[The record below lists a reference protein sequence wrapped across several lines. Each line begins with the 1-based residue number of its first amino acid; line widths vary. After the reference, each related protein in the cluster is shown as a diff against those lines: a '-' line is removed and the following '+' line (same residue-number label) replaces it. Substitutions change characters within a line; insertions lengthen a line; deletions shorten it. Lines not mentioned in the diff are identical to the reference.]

1 MKILKKF
8 FAIAA
13 FFIIFT
19 GLSVVSCVSKDVRAI
34 KTGDVI
40 YFDTKGLNENW
51 DNVKIYFYS
60 TWGGSEIVSWNDS
73 LAMEKIDGTT
83 VFKYTVPANLNAE
96 SHNVNMLIFQ
106 NGKGGDANQTIDLG
120 FIDTGYAYVIDSTD
134 NNKQKGYWYVYDKSE
149 LINLYN
155 SVKDYEEI
163 YYTSDTWT
171 EFESKL
177 SAALD
182 AINNEMKIDMNSD
195 GVLESK
201 YEDVINELAEA
212 RDNLVI
218 DKSILKNKIDEVKQV
233 EKDGYTTSTVDALNK
248 TIKDAEDKYNS
259 SDITVDDIKEQI
271 NNLDNAVS
279 ALEVDKAPLKKK
291 IDEAKAIDL
300 DKYTE
305 DTVDVLN
312 ETIKKAEEIYN
323 SSNITVSDVKT
334 WVKNIDDAING
345 LIEKTNIVPDTN
357 ESVNEIVSETKNPNT
372 GTYIVIV
379 IIVVV
384 IALIVLIV
392 TSLYNKKKKKIKN
405 N

>member
-96 SHNVNMLIFQ
+96 SHKANMLIFQ
-106 NGKGGDANQTIDLG
+106 NGKGGDANQTINLA
-120 FIDTGYAYVIDSTD
+120 FIDTGYAFTIDGIKD
-134 NNKQKGYWYVYDKSE
+134 NRRDGHWYVYDKSE

-248 TIKDAEDKYNS
+248 AIKDAEDKYNS

-300 DKYTE
+300 DKYIE
-305 DTVDVLN
+305 DTVEVLN

-379 IIVVV
+379 IIVIV

-392 TSLYNKKKKKIKN
+392 TSLYNKKKKTDKK
-405 N
+405 